1 MDIGRGHDNLP
12 ADSSIKVM
20 SKAPLV
26 FLVLASPFGL
36 GSCGGVGQ
44 GTGAAKPLPGFSLT
58 GLPSAAVAI
67 VKVGEGELKELP
79 LGHEQALAYES
90 QRKSG
95 LLALGGGGN
104 FEQPKLPESGSEMDG
119 SLLPPKSP

>member
-1 MDIGRGHDNLP
+1 
-12 ADSSIKVM
+12 M

-44 GTGAAKPLPGFSLT
+44 GAAAAKPSPGFSLT
-58 GLPSAAVAI
+58 GLHSAAVAI

-79 LGHEQALAYES
+79 LGHERALAYES

-95 LLALGGGGN
+95 LLALGGGVD
-104 FEQPKLPESGSEMDG
+104 FEQPKLPEPGSEMDG